1 MEQQKKQKTVVL
13 GLSGGVDSSVAA
25 LLLKKQGYKVI
36 GVFMKNYSDTK
47 DPITGECSWVE
58 EKKMAQ
64 KVAAILEILFIT
76 IDYEK
81 QYKSLVI
88 NEMFKSYKSGLTPN
102 PDILCNKI
110 IKFPALW
117 KEAKK
122 LKADFIATG
131 HYTRIKKLKNK
142 YALFQGKDKTKD
154 QSYFLCD
161 LTQDDLSHTLFPLGN
176 LKKSQVREIAKKNK
190 FPNWDK
196 KGTRGICFI
205 GKLDM
210 KSFLKK
216 KIPERTGNVLS
227 PEGLIIGTH
236 PGSSYFTIG
245 ERVGERKGFSIN
257 KEFKKCYTGKL
268 YVAEKTKNII
278 TLAPES
284 HPLLKKSQ
292 IFIKNFYK
300 INPKEKIPDNLKARI
315 RHLSSLVRGKLI
327 KKGNK
332 MLFKFNRLQK
342 ALAPGQTIVLYSNE
356 KLIASG
362 EIRLK

>member
-1 MEQQKKQKTVVL
+1 MKPQKQQKTVIL

-36 GVFMKNYSDTK
+36 GVFMKNYSETK

-64 KVAAILEILFIT
+64 KIAAILEIPFIT

-117 KEAKK
+117 KEARK
-122 LKADFIATG
+122 LKADFIAMG
-131 HYTRIKKLKNK
+131 HYSRIKRSKNGFS
-142 YALFQGKDKTKD
+142 LFQGKDKTKD

-161 LTQDDLSHTLFPLGN
+161 LTQEDLSHTLFPLGS
-176 LKKSQVREIAKKNK
+176 LKKSQVREIAKKHH

-210 KSFLKK
+210 KSFLKR
-216 KIPERTGNVLS
+216 KIKEKQGNVIS
-227 PEGLIIGTH
+227 PEGKIIGKH

-245 ERVGERKGFSIN
+245 ERIGERKGFTID
-257 KEFKKCYTGKL
+257 KEFKKQYPGKL
-268 YVAEKTKNII
+268 YVAEKTKNTI

-284 HPLLKKSQ
+284 HPLLKRPQ
-292 IFIKNFYK
+292 VFIKNLYK
-300 INPKEKIPDNLKARI
+300 INPKEKIPKNLKARI
-315 RHLSSLVRGKLI
+315 RHLGSLLPGKLT
-327 KKGNK
+327 KHNNSYA
-332 MLFKFNRLQK
+332 FKFNKPQE
-342 ALAPGQTIVLYSNE
+342 ALAPGQTIVLYSND

-362 EIRLK
+362 EISRN

>member
-1 MEQQKKQKTVVL
+1 MKQQKSVVL

-36 GVFMKNYSDTK
+36 GVFMKNYSETK
-47 DPITGECSWVE
+47 DPITGECSWIE

-64 KVAAILEILFIT
+64 KIAAILEIPFIT

-81 QYKSLVI
+81 QYKALVI

-122 LKADFIATG
+122 FKADYVATG
-131 HYTRIKKLKNK
+131 HYARIKKSPNGFFL
-142 YALFQGKDKTKD
+142 LQGKDKTKD

-176 LKKSQVREIAKKNK
+176 LKKSQVGNIAKKHH

-216 KIPERTGNVLS
+216 KRPEEQGIVLS
-227 PEGLIIGTH
+227 PEGLVIGTH
-236 PGSSYFTIG
+236 PGIYYFTIG
-245 ERVGERKGFSIN
+245 ERIGERKGFIIN
-257 KEFKKCYTGKL
+257 KEFKKQYPGKL
-268 YVAEKTKNII
+268 YVAEKTNNTI

-284 HPLLKKSQ
+284 HFLLKRSQ
-292 IFIKNFYK
+292 IFIKKFYR

-315 RHLSSLVRGKLI
+315 RHLSFLVKGKLI
-327 KKGNK
+327 KKSNK
-332 MLFKFNRLQK
+332 ILFKFNKPQE

-362 EIRLK
+362 EIRLN